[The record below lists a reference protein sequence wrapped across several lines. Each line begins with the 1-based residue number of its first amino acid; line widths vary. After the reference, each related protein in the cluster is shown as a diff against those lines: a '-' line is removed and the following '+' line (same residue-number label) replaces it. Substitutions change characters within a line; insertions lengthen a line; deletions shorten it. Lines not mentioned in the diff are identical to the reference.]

1 MKIVR
6 YINASDVSKLLGGKY
21 GFHWSNQ
28 KDNLDII
35 NNKRERFVDK
45 PPTFELHNKTVQIIH
60 ELPRQDLKKMVSTFK
75 SPDEILAVYQKAFE
89 TSSFTCNYCNSK
101 FVRDDNIDNCC
112 ALSKLLNKRHS
123 AGAYIPNQIIDVE
136 DEEDEDEVDLKKLKI
151 KDLKEILL
159 DYGLSTTGKKQELID
174 RIEKEESE
182 KDEIIQVEKHKID
195 TNIVI
200 NSLNEF
206 KKESIH
212 LPTHCEYI
220 AKTCEVMSKVVVP
233 VLKTALVHDF
243 TMERGNVEEEKIVKE
258 FNIVK
263 DNKLHFHE
271 FAVNN
276 QSYKVGCRYDGD
288 KVEIKTRKSKFL
300 GVPEYEKVQMHFY
313 MATRGVLEWT
323 LKEKYNDIVQDHIV
337 QFNNTFFE
345 NVKNDLHKSWENL
358 ITSKVFKFEYDEE
371 CNFW

>member
-35 NNKRERFVDK
+35 NNKRERFIDK

-60 ELPRQDLKKMVSTFK
+60 ELPRQDLKTIVNTLKTK
-75 SPDEILAVYQKAFE
+75 EELLAVYE
-89 TSSFTCNYCNSK
+89 TALFTCNYCNSK

-123 AGAYIPNQIIDVE
+123 AGAYIPNQIID
-136 DEEDEDEVDLKKLKI
+136 DEDEDEVDLKKLKI

-212 LPTHCEYI
+212 LPTHREYI

-263 DNKLHFHE
+263 DNKLHF
-271 FAVNN
+271 
-276 QSYKVGCRYDGD
+276 YDDSINTPAGW
-288 KVEIKTRKSKFL
+288 KNCNIKIGRL
-300 GVPEYEKVQMHFY
+300 
-313 MATRGVLEWT
+313 
-323 LKEKYNDIVQDHIV
+323 
-337 QFNNTFFE
+337 
-345 NVKNDLHKSWENL
+345 
-358 ITSKVFKFEYDEE
+358 VFCD
-371 CNFW
+371 